1 MSGADLLLPPALR
14 GSLHRWA
21 APIAVALT
29 VLLAVRAE
37 TGGAR
42 ATVIIYGVCVSAMLA
57 VSATYHA
64 RRWFNR
70 PRRVL
75 RRCDHAAIFL
85 AIAGTYTAVIVLALD
100 GATRIVLLVL
110 AWVIAAFG
118 IAIRMVWFDSHHGPH
133 RRGIPRCGV
142 DDPARPPGLC
152 RGAVGRRARPAR
164 RGRGPLHRRRVGVR
178 AEVAGPVVPRLR
190 LSRGVPHVRGRRRA
204 DTVVRR
210 ASRSPGERCCS
221 DSSSGPGSP
230 MVR

>member
-1 MSGADLLLPPALR
+1 MSAAELLLPPALR

-29 VLLAVRAE
+29 VLLALRAE

-64 RRWFNR
+64 RRWFGR

-118 IAIRMVWFDSHHGPH
+118 IAVRMVWFDSH
-133 RRGIPRCGV
+133 
-142 DDPARPPGLC
+142 PGLTAAVYLAA
-152 RGAVGRRARPAR
+152 GWMILLDLPAYVGALSGSELALLAVG
-164 RGRGPLHRRRVGVR
+164 GGLYTVGAAVFATR
-178 AEVAGPVVPRLR
+178 WPDPWAHVFGYHEVFHTFVIAGALTQWFAVFSLA
-190 LSRGVPHVRGRRRA
+190 G
-204 DTVVRR
+204 
-210 ASRSPGERCCS
+210 
-221 DSSSGPGSP
+221 
-230 MVR
+230 